1 MAQKYVEAFRELATS
16 SNSKFV
22 MMPMETSGVISSLA
36 GIAELAKEGIAS
48 QQAAQAAKAA
58 ARPVAPAVPR

>member
-1 MAQKYVEAFRELATS
+1 
-16 SNSKFV
+16 
-22 MMPMETSGVISSLA
+22 METSGVISSLA